1 MDLLKLVVFLS
12 SGIGQFI
19 IVALIIALI
28 IPNCLIPIY
37 TFIVVTIFL
46 VLLVIGFISLF
57 KE

>member
-1 MDLLKLVVFLS
+1 MDLLKLIVFLS

-37 TFIVVTIFL
+37 TFIVVIIFL

>member
-1 MDLLKLVVFLS
+1 MDLLKLIVFLS

>member
-1 MDLLKLVVFLS
+1 MDLLKLIVFLS

-46 VLLVIGFISLF
+46 VLSVIGFISLF

>member
-1 MDLLKLVVFLS
+1 MDLLRLIVFLS

-19 IVALIIALI
+19 IIALIIALI

-37 TFIVVTIFL
+37 TFIIVTIFL
-46 VLLVIGFISLF
+46 VLLVISFISLF

>member
-1 MDLLKLVVFLS
+1 MDLLKLIVFLS

-46 VLLVIGFISLF
+46 VLLVVGFISLF

>member
-28 IPNCLIPIY
+28 LPNCLIPIY
-37 TFIVVTIFL
+37 TFIVVIIFI
-46 VLLVIGFISLF
+46 VLLIGAFISLF

>member
-1 MDLLKLVVFLS
+1 MDLLRLIVFLS

-19 IVALIIALI
+19 IIALIIALI

-37 TFIVVTIFL
+37 TFIIVTIFL
-46 VLLVIGFISLF
+46 VLLVISIISLF